1 MAIYTGDSLDKLRK
15 EDLIPIVLSIQSKL
29 KDKDNTVLLEVRRL
43 NESVSKLHSELVV
56 TKNVNNFLLTRL
68 TTLERQ
74 CWANAQYPRREC
86 LDIVGIPHEVS
97 GEALE
102 EKVLKIFGNCGCDIS
117 PDRIE
122 ACNRI
127 GRTTDTV
134 VVTFSK
140 RTDCQHVWS
149 VKKDLREITT
159 EDFELPGNK
168 IFFLTEACAH
178 ITKFCCL
185 KARNF
190 IASVKYIVFFHF
202 W

>member
-74 CWANAQYPRREC
+74 CWANAQYSRREC

-122 ACNRI
+122 A
-127 GRTTDTV
+127 
-134 VVTFSK
+134 
-140 RTDCQHVWS
+140 
-149 VKKDLREITT
+149 
-159 EDFELPGNK
+159 
-168 IFFLTEACAH
+168 
-178 ITKFCCL
+178 
-185 KARNF
+185 
-190 IASVKYIVFFHF
+190 
-202 W
+202 